1 MKRSRCEEILAQ
13 VMRKVR
19 ELKPGGDLEGLLEDG
34 ATQLKQAL
42 YEEAAAERQQ
52 VEDSSPESFSPLG
65 LPALPGRGKDASAE
79 STGSPG
85 ADLGGPAELQTNGV

>member
-34 ATQLKQAL
+34 AAELKQAL

-65 LPALPGRGKDASAE
+65 LSPLPSCGKDASGGAP
-79 STGSPG
+79 GSPS
-85 ADLGGPAELQTNGV
+85 ADLGGDAELQANGL